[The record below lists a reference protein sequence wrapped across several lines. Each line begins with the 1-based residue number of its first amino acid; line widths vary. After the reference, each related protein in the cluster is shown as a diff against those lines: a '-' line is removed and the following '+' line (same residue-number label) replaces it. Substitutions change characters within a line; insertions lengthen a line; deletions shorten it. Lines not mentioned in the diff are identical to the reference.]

1 MVDHEIVRT
10 CGVGWNVQ
18 GVATLSDDIRE
29 RLIRI
34 DERTKAMNE
43 RMELR
48 NRQVDAELE
57 QKVSKDE
64 FSPIKSIVYGGVGVI
79 LMSVI
84 GAILT
89 LVIKGT
95 G

>member
-1 MVDHEIVRT
+1 M
-10 CGVGWNVQ
+10 
-18 GVATLSDDIRE
+18 SDDIRE